1 MAVKAKRHL
10 GVVRFSAFGD
20 VVLLHSVLIQVAAE
34 GDRITLFTRPRWAER
49 LPAHPHI
56 EVHGLDVDRGPYR
69 RFFALMWF
77 WWGWMRS
84 ADLTAWYDG
93 HNHVRTRSSRWIA
106 RILQIPQGL
115 VAKPR
120 VQRRAVLRGAT
131 KPAPNAYD
139 LHFESLA
146 NLGWPKSQSLSV
158 TERSGNIIIIAPH
171 ASRET
176 KRWPLDEATQL
187 AQQLVAEGYEPV
199 FLGGLNDAAPEG
211 FRTALGLSA
220 TDEDAL
226 WRQARAAVVCD
237 SAAQH
242 LAYRYQ
248 VPAVALWAGTHP
260 VGGFAAPSPV
270 RHIMSTE
277 RLNCQPCSILGADS
291 CRRGD
296 WACRIPLRA
305 SLVRE
310 ALHKL
315 EI

>member
-1 MAVKAKRHL
+1 
-10 GVVRFSAFGD
+10 
-20 VVLLHSVLIQVAAE
+20 
-34 GDRITLFTRPRWAER
+34 
-49 LPAHPHI
+49 
-56 EVHGLDVDRGPYR
+56 
-69 RFFALMWF
+69 
-77 WWGWMRS
+77 
-84 ADLTAWYDG
+84 
-93 HNHVRTRSSRWIA
+93 
-106 RILQIPQGL
+106 
-115 VAKPR
+115 
-120 VQRRAVLRGAT
+120 
-131 KPAPNAYD
+131 AYD

-187 AQQLVAEGYEPV
+187 AQQLAAEGYEPV

>member
-1 MAVKAKRHL
+1 MAGKAKRHL

-20 VVLLHSVLIQVAAE
+20 VVLLHSVLSQVAAE

-49 LPAHPHI
+49 LPAHPCI

-93 HNHVRTRSSRWIA
+93 HNHLRTRSSWWIA
-106 RILQIPQGL
+106 WILQIPQGR

-120 VQRRAVLRGAT
+120 AQRHAVLRGST
-131 KPAPNAYD
+131 KPVPNAYD
-139 LHFESLA
+139 LHAEALA
-146 NLGWPKSQSLSV
+146 NLGWSKTQALDT
-158 TERSGNIIIIAPH
+158 TERNGNLILIAPH

-176 KRWPLDEATQL
+176 KRWPLHDAAAL
-187 AQQLVAEGYEPV
+187 AQQLASEGYDPV
-199 FLGGLNDAAPEG
+199 FLGGPHDAAPAG
-211 FRTALGLSA
+211 FRAALGLTA
-220 TDEDAL
+220 ADEDAL

-248 VPAVALWAGTHP
+248 VPAVTLWAGTHP
-260 VGGFAAPSPV
+260 VAGFAAPSPV
-270 RHIMSTE
+270 RHIMAIE

-296 WACRIPLRA
+296 WACRNPLRSA
-305 SLVRE
+305 LVRE
-310 ALHKL
+310 ALQQL
-315 EI
+315 GV

>member
-1 MAVKAKRHL
+1 MAGKAKRHL

-20 VVLLHSVLIQVAAE
+20 VVLLHSVLSQVAAE

-49 LPAHPHI
+49 LPAHPSI
-56 EVHGLDVDRGPYR
+56 EVHGLDVDRSPYR

-106 RILQIPQGL
+106 WVLQIPQGR

-120 VQRRAVLRGAT
+120 AARRAVLAGGTR
-131 KPAPNAYD
+131 PAPNAYD
-139 LHFESLA
+139 LHFEALTR
-146 NLGWPKSQSLSV
+146 LGWPKTQALDT
-158 TERSGNIIIIAPH
+158 TERSGTIIIIAPH

-176 KRWPLDEATQL
+176 KRWPLHEAAELARQL
-187 AQQLVAEGYEPV
+187 ASEGYDPV
-199 FLGGLNDAAPEG
+199 FLGGPQDDAPAG
-211 FRTALGLSA
+211 FRAALGLPAS
-220 TDEDAL
+220 DEEAL

-248 VPAVALWAGTHP
+248 VPAVTLWAGTHP

-270 RHIMSTE
+270 RHIMATE

-296 WACRIPLRA
+296 WACRVPLRA
-305 SLVRE
+305 QLVRE
-310 ALHKL
+310 ALQQMG
-315 EI
+315 I

>member
-1 MAVKAKRHL
+1 MADKAKRHL

-20 VVLLHSVLIQVAAE
+20 VVLLHSVLSQVAAE

-49 LPAHPHI
+49 LPAHPRI

-84 ADLTAWYDG
+84 ADLTAWYDA
-93 HNHVRTRSSRWIA
+93 HNHIRTRSSRWIA
-106 RILQIPQGL
+106 RILQIEQGR
-115 VAKPR
+115 VVKPR
-120 VQRRAVLRGAT
+120 AARREVLAGGLQ
-131 KPAPNAYD
+131 PAPNAYD
-139 LHFESLA
+139 LHFQALLA
-146 NLGWPKSQSLSV
+146 LGWPKSQTLDTSA
-158 TERSGNIIIIAPH
+158 RSGKVILIAPH

-176 KRWPLDEATQL
+176 KRWPLEEAAQL
-187 AQQLVAEGYEPV
+187 AQQLKQEGYEPV
-199 FLGGLNDAAPEG
+199 FLGGPNDAAPEG
-211 FRTALGLSA
+211 FRAALGLSA
-220 TDEDAL
+220 AEEDAL
-226 WRQARAAVVCD
+226 WRHARAAVVCD

-248 VPAVALWAGTHP
+248 VPAVTLWAGTHP

-270 RHIMSTE
+270 RHILATE

-291 CRRGD
+291 CQRGD
-296 WACRIPLRA
+296 WACRIPLRS

-310 ALHKL
+310 SLQQL
-315 EI
+315 GV

>member
-1 MAVKAKRHL
+1 MAGKAKRHL

-20 VVLLHSVLIQVAAE
+20 VVLLHSVLSQVAAE

-49 LPAHPHI
+49 LPAHPCI

-84 ADLTAWYDG
+84 ADLSAWYDG
-93 HNHVRTRSSRWIA
+93 HNHLRTRSSRWIA
-106 RILQIPQGL
+106 WILQIPQGRM
-115 VAKPR
+115 AKPR
-120 VQRRAVLRGAT
+120 AQRRAVLRGST
-131 KPAPNAYD
+131 RPVTNVYD
-139 LHFESLA
+139 LHFKALA
-146 NLGWPKSQSLSV
+146 NLGWIEIQTLLA

-187 AQQLVAEGYEPV
+187 AQQLAAEGYEPV
-199 FLGGLNDAAPEG
+199 FLGGQQDAAPEG
-211 FRTALGLSA
+211 FWAALGLPAS
-220 TDEDAL
+220 DEEAL
-226 WRQARAAVVCD
+226 WLQARAAVVSD

-248 VPAVALWAGTHP
+248 VPTVALWAGTHP

-270 RHIMSTE
+270 RHIMTSE

-296 WACRIPLRA
+296 WACRIPLRSA
-305 SLVRE
+305 LVRE
-310 ALHKL
+310 ALRKL
-315 EI
+315 GI

>member
-1 MAVKAKRHL
+1 MAGKAKRHL

-20 VVLLHSVLIQVAAE
+20 VVLLHSVLSQVAAE
-34 GDRITLFTRPRWAER
+34 GDRITLFTRTRWAER
-49 LPAHPHI
+49 LPAHPCI

-93 HNHVRTRSSRWIA
+93 HNHLRTRSSRWIA
-106 RILQIPQGL
+106 WILQIPQGR

-120 VQRRAVLRGAT
+120 VQRRAVLHGSI
-131 KPAPNAYD
+131 KPVPNVYD
-139 LHFESLA
+139 LHFKALA
-146 NLGWPKSQSLSV
+146 NLGWIKIQPLLA

-176 KRWPLDEATQL
+176 KRWPLDEATYL
-187 AQQLVAEGYEPV
+187 AQQLAAEGYEPV
-199 FLGGLNDAAPEG
+199 FLGGQQDAAPEG
-211 FRTALGLSA
+211 FRAALGLPAS
-220 TDEDAL
+220 DEETL
-226 WRQARAAVVCD
+226 WLQARAAVVGD

-248 VPAVALWAGTHP
+248 VPTVALWAGTHP

-270 RHIMSTE
+270 RHIMASE

-296 WACRIPLRA
+296 WACRIPLRSA
-305 SLVRE
+305 LVRE
-310 ALHKL
+310 ALRKL
-315 EI
+315 GI